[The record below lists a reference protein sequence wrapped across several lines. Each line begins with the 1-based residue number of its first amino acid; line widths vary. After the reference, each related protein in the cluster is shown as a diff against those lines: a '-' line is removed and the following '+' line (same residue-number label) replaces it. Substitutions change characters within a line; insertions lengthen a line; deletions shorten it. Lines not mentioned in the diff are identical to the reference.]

1 MTSPELVTVV
11 VVVVVVSV
19 GCVKKR
25 LFLNVQFSDDIA
37 DACVGSLDVFHP
49 R

>member
-1 MTSPELVTVV
+1 MTSPELGDCGGGKCWVRE
-11 VVVVVVSV
+11 
-19 GCVKKR
+19 KR